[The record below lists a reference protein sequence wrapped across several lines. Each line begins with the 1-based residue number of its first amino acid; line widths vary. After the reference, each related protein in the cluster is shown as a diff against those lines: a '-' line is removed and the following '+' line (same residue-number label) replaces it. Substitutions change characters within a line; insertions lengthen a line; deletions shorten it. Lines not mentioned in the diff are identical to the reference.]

1 MRLPAERNGARSS
14 GHSLRHVRSSRKGK
28 QQFRRRQT
36 VGFFHQAFLGG
47 IIYQEKNGRPSQP
60 KRFMRVMASSR
71 PQKERVSVISF
82 GFEGTEIKGYSHG
95 YGKHHRFQ
103 PEGIEHQEDAM
114 QRGEPQ
120 QTQSENLGTQRN
132 GARLTEIADIRSQ
145 QLVVQQPLVGSRR
158 TAEKRAAESSRK
170 GVVGSTG
177 RKIPATPSASDR
189 NPMGR

>member
-1 MRLPAERNGARSS
+1 MQVTMYDVESATVLLKAHRMRLPAERNGARSS
-14 GHSLRHVRSSRKGK
+14 GHSLRHVRGSRKGK

-82 GFEGTEIKGYSHG
+82 GFEGTEIKGHSHG

-114 QRGEPQ
+114 QEVSHNRLRARILARRGM
-120 QTQSENLGTQRN
+120 
-132 GARLTEIADIRSQ
+132 ARD
-145 QLVVQQPLVGSRR
+145 
-158 TAEKRAAESSRK
+158 SRK
-170 GVVGSTG
+170 S
-177 RKIPATPSASDR
+177 RI
-189 NPMGR
+189 

>member
-1 MRLPAERNGARSS
+1 
-14 GHSLRHVRSSRKGK
+14 
-28 QQFRRRQT
+28 
-36 VGFFHQAFLGG
+36 
-47 IIYQEKNGRPSQP
+47 
-60 KRFMRVMASSR
+60 MASSR

-114 QRGEPQ
+114 QGGEPQ
-120 QTQSENLGTQRN
+120 QAQGEDLGTQRD

-158 TAEKRAAESSRK
+158 TAEKE
-170 GVVGSTG
+170 GG
-177 RKIPATPSASDR
+177 RKQQKGRGGQYGQENTGHTQCQRQESDGEVNVFHGAKIQGKR
-189 NPMGR
+189 HTAGRSLVNNLKIGGAAKKKACRKRKFSSLRWYAP